1 MEKGG
6 WLDKIKGF
14 LRKENNLQLA
24 IAGVAAVAL
33 LVTIF
38 STSFLPK
45 AEEGAAGD
53 SAAASAQQQTS
64 SNTDTLAD
72 RLANILNH
80 VSDAGEVKV
89 FIAYASGPEIVPA
102 MSVDTQKSTTEGGS
116 AGSESHSVSTT
127 ENSQP
132 VVVQG
137 KNGSE
142 PMVLTQKE
150 PEVLGVLVVAEGA
163 SKLEVRLRLA
173 AAVQVALQLPA
184 NRIEVLP
191 MEDTSNH
198 KEGP

>member
-1 MEKGG
+1 MEKGV
-6 WLDKIKGF
+6 WLEKIKGF

-24 IAGVAAVAL
+24 IAGVAAIAL

-38 STSFLPK
+38 STTLQPK
-45 AEEGAAGD
+45 TADPAAD
-53 SAAASAQQQTS
+53 DASATAQEQITGS
-64 SNTDTLAD
+64 TDTLED
-72 RLANILNH
+72 RLASILTQM
-80 VSDAGEVKV
+80 DGAGAVDV
-89 FIAYASGPEIVPA
+89 MVTYATGPEIVPA
-102 MSVDTQKSTTEGGS
+102 MSQDTQKSTTDGGG

-150 PEVLGVLVVAEGA
+150 PEVLGVLVMAEGA

-184 NRIEVLP
+184 NRIAVLP
-191 MEDTSNH
+191 KDTSNH

>member
-1 MEKGG
+1 MGKGV
-6 WLDKIKGF
+6 WLEKIKGF

-33 LVTIF
+33 LVTIY
-38 STSFLPK
+38 STTFQPK
-45 AEEGAAGD
+45 AQDSTTDAATT
-53 SAAASAQQQTS
+53 AQQQTAGS
-64 SNTDTLAD
+64 TDTLEN
-72 RLANILNH
+72 RLANILTQM
-80 VSDAGEVKV
+80 DGAGAVDV
-89 FIAYASGPEIVPA
+89 MVTYATGPEIVPA
-102 MSVDTQKSTTEGGS
+102 MSQDTQKSTTDGGS

-150 PEVLGVLVVAEGA
+150 PEVLGVLVMAEGA

-184 NRIEVLP
+184 NRIAVLP
-191 MEDTSNH
+191 KDTSNH

>member
-6 WLDKIKGF
+6 FLETVKGF

-38 STSFLPK
+38 STTIKPP
-45 AEEGAAGD
+45 AND
-53 SAAASAQQQTS
+53 SAQ
-64 SNTDTLAD
+64 
-72 RLANILNH
+72 
-80 VSDAGEVKV
+80 SDATATTQAQTDQASPSLESRLKGILSSVEDAGAVDV
-89 FIAYASGPEIVPA
+89 FIAYATGPEIVPA
-102 MSVDTQKSTTEGGS
+102 MSTDTQKNTTDGGS

-127 ENSQP
+127 ENSEP

-191 MEDTSNH
+191 MGISNH